1 SVFCFLFPRA
11 LVSFPT
17 RRSSDLHLRMNRLVA
32 LKMIP
37 RLESADS
44 EEMLRFRIE
53 GEVLARLQHPH
64 VVQIFDVG
72 ALDGRPYLALEYV
85 DGGSL
90 AARMAGKAWPARRAA
105 ALVET
110 LAGAAHAAHLQGV
123 VHRDLK
129 PANVLLQNDERGT
142 MSDETTRSVS
152 SFIVPRSS
160 FVAKITDFGLARQLR
175 DETRLTRSGAI
186 VGTPRYM
193 APEQ

>member
-72 ALDGRPYLALEYV
+72 ALDGRPYLALEYRSEEHTSQLH
-85 DGGSL
+85 SL
-90 AARMAGKAWPARRAA
+90 
-105 ALVET
+105 T
-110 LAGAAHAAHLQGV
+110 NLAC
-123 VHRDLK
+123 R
-129 PANVLLQNDERGT
+129 LL
-142 MSDETTRSVS
+142 
-152 SFIVPRSS
+152 
-160 FVAKITDFGLARQLR
+160 LH
-175 DETRLTRSGAI
+175 
-186 VGTPRYM
+186 
-193 APEQ
+193 